1 MLPEAGLFSDCSVG
15 KKNPNEQKILSSQS
29 KIIILSPH
37 FQFFSHVSEPK
48 HPTVCS
54 ALISNIYLLAPV
66 IIIRELQNNGSETA
80 TKNLFISWSKL
91 NTILNMQ
98 SRHIFP
104 YMQVWLKQVLLSL
117 VSGNSENLQQYF
129 LSCERFSVSGFSL

>member
-80 TKNLFISWSKL
+80 TKKSIY
-91 NTILNMQ
+91 IMVQ
-98 SRHIFP
+98 AEYH
-104 YMQVWLKQVLLSL
+104 LKHVEQTH
-117 VSGNSENLQQYF
+117 
-129 LSCERFSVSGFSL
+129 FSLHVGLVETSLAQFGFRQF